1 MKLRDTIAIALLFT
15 TGLAAQSSITETKEK
30 TRIAVKGG
38 RSITVTGC
46 LHRIP
51 GNISYVVTDDAGDLA
66 YGTVTSENLLKY
78 VDRRIAVRGNAADGP
93 DAKVTIERK
102 VKGAT
107 GDKSLSKVQMNS
119 DEVEIPLLALKSI
132 RIVTGSCGR

>member
-30 TRIAVKGG
+30 TRIAV
-38 RSITVTGC
+38 
-46 LHRIP
+46 
-51 GNISYVVTDDAGDLA
+51 
-66 YGTVTSENLLKY
+66 
-78 VDRRIAVRGNAADGP
+78 RGNAADGP

-107 GDKSLSKVQMNS
+107 GNKSFSKVQMNS
-119 DEVEIPLLALKSI
+119 DESRDSAPRTQVDQDRHRLLWQMN
-132 RIVTGSCGR
+132 T

>member
-1 MKLRDTIAIALLFT
+1 
-15 TGLAAQSSITETKEK
+15 
-30 TRIAVKGG
+30 
-38 RSITVTGC
+38 
-46 LHRIP
+46 
-51 GNISYVVTDDAGDLA
+51 
-66 YGTVTSENLLKY
+66 VTSENLLKY

-107 GDKSLSKVQMNS
+107 GNKSLSKVQMNS

-132 RIVTGSCGR
+132 RTVTGSCGR